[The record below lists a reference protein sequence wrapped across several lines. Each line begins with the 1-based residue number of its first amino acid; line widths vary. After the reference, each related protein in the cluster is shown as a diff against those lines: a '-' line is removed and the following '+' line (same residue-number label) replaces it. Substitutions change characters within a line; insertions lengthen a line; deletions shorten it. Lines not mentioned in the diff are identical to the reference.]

1 MGTQNELK
9 LVKLTKEEKA
19 LQKAEKKREKQE
31 AWDKVSDKDK
41 AKQKKYKKR
50 IIQTSVVFA
59 LALIVLALLATNTID
74 STIGIWG
81 LIGLCV
87 ISTVI
92 SRRE

>member
-19 LQKAEKKREKQE
+19 LQKAEKKRAKQE
-31 AWDKVSDKDK
+31 TWDKVSDKDK

-50 IIQTSVVFA
+50 IIQTSVVFV
-59 LALIVLALLATNTID
+59 LALIVLALLATGTID

-87 ISTVI
+87 VSTII